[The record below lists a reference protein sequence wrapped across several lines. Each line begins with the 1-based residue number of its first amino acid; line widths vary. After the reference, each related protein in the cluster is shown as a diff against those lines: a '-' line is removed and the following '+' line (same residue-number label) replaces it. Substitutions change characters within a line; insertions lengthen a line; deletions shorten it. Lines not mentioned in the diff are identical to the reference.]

1 MTWMTSGRRWADPG
15 HRAFRPRDTNP
26 AAQMSRGIR
35 RTVAPAAEPEK
46 GGPTWRRELGPPQSG
61 RGPGRQTATSAVRV
75 IAHLSSKDRDGP
87 DQRPAPGPEPAPG
100 PWVGLRGE
108 VAAKGNA

>member
-1 MTWMTSGRRWADPG
+1 
-15 HRAFRPRDTNP
+15 
-26 AAQMSRGIR
+26 MSRGIR

-75 IAHLSSKDRDGP
+75 IAHLSSKTVTGRIKGP
-87 DQRPAPGPEPAPG
+87 LLDLSQRPG
-100 PWVGLRGE
+100 RGSACGE
-108 VAAKGNA
+108 R